1 MGKQIKSKT
10 SQHTMRISFSA
21 ALLASIALG
30 TRLLQTDEQIAAD
43 VANWTLEIS
52 ADDWN
57 KGGDTPADEGEDDT
71 GAGDG
76 GNAGGSG
83 GADAGAGA
91 GAGGTFDAGDNAGAG
106 GNADAGDNA
115 GSSGSGGAGLVD
127 ERELTGCG
135 NDCDLPTG
143 DGTCVE
149 TQTTL
154 DGDGKSC
161 AWYGESPQN
170 AYACDWPLDTDDFDH
185 TLCCACL

>member
-76 GNAGGSG
+76 GNAGGS
-83 GADAGAGA
+83 
-91 GAGGTFDAGDNAGAG
+91 
-106 GNADAGDNA
+106 
-115 GSSGSGGAGLVD
+115 SGSGGAGLVD

-170 AYACDWPLDTDDFDH
+170 AYACDWPLDTDEFDH